1 MTDQTGEAVIG
12 ANIVVK
18 GTTNGTITDL
28 DGNFTLEIPAA
39 SATLVISYIGYHTQ
53 EIPVNN
59 QSVIRIR
66 FQEDTQKLDEVVV
79 VGYGTQR
86 KGELTSS
93 IASVKSESFI
103 QGTVQDAAQ
112 LLQGKVAGLGVILP
126 NGDPTATTQIMLRGV
141 GTLYSSI
148 SPLVIIDGVP
158 GDLNTVAPED
168 IESIDVVKDGSA
180 AAIYGTRGNNGV
192 IFVTTKK
199 VRGEVPMT
207 IDVHSYIT
215 TQTIKKRLDMM
226 DATQYRELVNQGK
239 PGAVDYG
246 YDTNWLDEIMQTP
259 FSWVTNASI
268 KGGSGKSNYIANVNY
283 RSGQG
288 IIRRSNNEVLT
299 TRLEVNHSMWD
310 NLLKL
315 NMNIMGREQ
324 KYHAFA
330 EGSSFNQE
338 IYRNALANIPTDR
351 VKDDA
356 GNWQERPAMYEY
368 ANARALI
375 EESEG
380 ENKSTQL
387 RTFGSATLTPIEQLN
402 LKALVSHT
410 RYHETQG
417 YSESHNHISNIRDN
431 RNGRAYKGNIFTQ
444 ENLLELTAQYKESFG
459 EHHLT
464 GLVGYSYQDNIWEMD
479 YMRNRDFASD
489 QYTYHNMGSGA
500 GLMRGEADMY
510 SAKSK
515 SVLIGFFARANYNY
529 QNRYLASVSIRHEGS
544 SKFGANNKWGN
555 FPAASI
561 GWNLSNEEF
570 MEGIPAISNLK
581 LRAGFGVTGTIAGS
595 EYASLSRLTSNMN
608 FLVDGS
614 NWLTDLKPYE
624 NANPDL
630 RWEKKEEWNLGVDF
644 GLWEGR
650 IYGSIDLYNRTT
662 KDLLWGGT
670 TYLHLLTF
678 IRTFWLMPVP

>member
-1 MTDQTGEAVIG
+1 M
-12 ANIVVK
+12 
-18 GTTNGTITDL
+18 
-28 DGNFTLEIPAA
+28 
-39 SATLVISYIGYHTQ
+39 
-53 EIPVNN
+53 
-59 QSVIRIR
+59 
-66 FQEDTQKLDEVVV
+66 
-79 VGYGTQR
+79 
-86 KGELTSS
+86 
-93 IASVKSESFI
+93 
-103 QGTVQDAAQ
+103 
-112 LLQGKVAGLGVILP
+112 
-126 NGDPTATTQIMLRGV
+126 
-141 GTLYSSI
+141 
-148 SPLVIIDGVP
+148 
-158 GDLNTVAPED
+158 
-168 IESIDVVKDGSA
+168 
-180 AAIYGTRGNNGV
+180 
-192 IFVTTKK
+192 
-199 VRGEVPMT
+199 
-207 IDVHSYIT
+207 
-215 TQTIKKRLDMM
+215 
-226 DATQYRELVNQGK
+226 
-239 PGAVDYG
+239 
-246 YDTNWLDEIMQTP
+246 
-259 FSWVTNASI
+259 TNASI
-268 KGGSGKSNYIANVNY
+268 KGGSGQSNYIANVNY

-315 NMNIMGREQ
+315 NLNIMGREQ

-380 ENKSTQL
+380 ENKSSQL

-464 GLVGYSYQDNIWEMD
+464 GLLGYSYQDNIWEMD

-489 QYTYHNMGSGA
+489 QYTYHNMGAGA

-515 SVLIGFFARANYNY
+515 SALIGFFARANYNY

-561 GWNLSNEEF
+561 DWNLSNEEF
-570 MEGIPAISNLK
+570 MEGIQAISNLK

-608 FLVDGS
+608 FLVDGN

-644 GLWEGR
+644 GLLEGR

-662 KDLLWGGT
+662 KDLL
-670 TYLHLLTF
+670 
-678 IRTFWLMPVP
+678 